1 MTIEEILASKRP
13 YEGRILNL
21 RVDTVMK
28 PSGTVTTRE
37 IVEHTDSVVIAAVDA
52 QDNILL
58 VRQYRSALGRVL
70 VELPAG
76 KTEPNEHH
84 LQTAHRELQE
94 ETGYAAKSME
104 ELGGFYAGPGYSTEY
119 LHLYHATDLALT
131 KEQPHPDE
139 IMDVFHMPLSDIPAM
154 IEKGDICDAKSVAGL
169 LRVIN
174 KIT

>member
-1 MTIEEILASKRP
+1 MAIEEILASKKL

-52 QDNILL
+52 QDNVLL
-58 VRQYRSALGRVL
+58 VRQYRSALGKVL

-94 ETGYAAKSME
+94 ETGYAAKTME
-104 ELGGFYAGPGYSTEY
+104 EIGGFYAGPGYSTEY
-119 LHLYHATDLALT
+119 LYLYHATDLALT
-131 KEQPHPDE
+131 NAQPHPDE
-139 IMDVFHMPLSDIPAM
+139 IMDVFRVPMSKIPEL
-154 IEKGDICDAKSVAGL
+154 IEKGEICDAKSVAGL